1 MNKFLTKLKR
11 EIKEQFRI
19 NPFML
24 VWYLLWVIPLYTSLL
39 LTATMIAITNLS
51 IESGVDF
58 LKEVL

>member
-1 MNKFLTKLKR
+1 MDKFLTKLKR

-24 VWYLLWVIPLYTSLL
+24 VWHLLWMIPLYTSLL

-51 IESGVDF
+51 IESGIAF
-58 LKEVL
+58 LKGVL